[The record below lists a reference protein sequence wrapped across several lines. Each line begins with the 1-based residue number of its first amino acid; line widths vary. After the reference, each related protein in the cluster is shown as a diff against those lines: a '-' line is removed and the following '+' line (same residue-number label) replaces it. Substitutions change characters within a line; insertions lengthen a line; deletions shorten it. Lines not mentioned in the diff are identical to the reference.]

1 MGRNIKSNLRGR
13 RRQGNV
19 MQAYD
24 ALPPDLRQWLHTA
37 ALPWSPASARGIWR
51 KAGGATNP
59 KAALERLAAVE
70 EATLKKDRL
79 DGCAQDIARAI
90 KAS

>member
-24 ALPPDLRQWLHTA
+24 ALPAELRQWLRTA

-51 KAGGATNP
+51 KAGGAQNP
-59 KAALERLAAVE
+59 EAALERLDAVE
-70 EATLKKDRL
+70 AATLRR
-79 DGCAQDIARAI
+79 DGLMQGIGLPN
-90 KAS
+90 

>member
-19 MQAYD
+19 MLAYD
-24 ALPPDLRQWLHTA
+24 ALPPELRQWLHTA

-51 KAGGATNP
+51 KAGGAKDP
-59 KAALERLAAVE
+59 VAALERLNVVE
-70 EATLKKDRL
+70 QATLRRERQLQGIDL
-79 DGCAQDIARAI
+79 PN
-90 KAS
+90 

>member
-1 MGRNIKSNLRGR
+1 
-13 RRQGNV
+13 

-24 ALPPDLRQWLHTA
+24 ALPPELRQWMSTA

-59 KAALERLAAVE
+59 EAALERLAAVE
-70 EATLKKDRL
+70 AATLQKDRL
-79 DGCAQDIARAI
+79 DGYTQDIARAA

>member
-24 ALPPDLRQWLHTA
+24 ALPPELRQWLHTA

-51 KAGGATNP
+51 KAGGARDP
-59 KAALERLAAVE
+59 KAALERLDAVE
-70 EATLKKDRL
+70 AATLKKDRL
-79 DGCAQDIARAI
+79 NGCAQDVAR
-90 KAS
+90 